1 MEANTSE
8 VIFLLKH
15 SNGFFLR
22 EMKYFLIF
30 HCIGGRKWKLEI
42 ALVRNVL
49 RNNTRRG
56 GGREDF
62 SYKASFLKET

>member
-1 MEANTSE
+1 MEANTFE

-30 HCIGGRKWKLEI
+30 HCIVSPSKG
-42 ALVRNVL
+42 
-49 RNNTRRG
+49 RRG
-56 GGREDF
+56 QEMEAGNSLSQEC
-62 SYKASFLKET
+62 SQE